1 MLYCSNCGKRI
12 PDDAQFC
19 SYCGAKARIH
29 ADDATVDPSEFGNPF
44 YGTSGSPGFRPS
56 PMPAVPVVISQ
67 THPEKSSSGRRKT
80 GIIIAVIALVLF
92 FALLVFAFYLMMS
105 SPLASPS
112 AASSVQ
118 PHSGDILAFESN
130 GIKIYFSCWKGATR
144 NSSPGVELLVKNHSG
159 KEITVKVAD
168 AALDGNSMNGILY
181 ENLSNGV
188 EKYATVFFKKEDL
201 DAVGIIAPSSVQMKF
216 VVVEQGSGNPV
227 CSSEILRVKTK

>member
-29 ADDATVDPSEFGNPF
+29 ADHDTADPPGIGTPF
-44 YGTSGSPGFRPS
+44 YRTHGSPGFSRSAMPS
-56 PMPAVPVVISQ
+56 GPVVVSEPHQ
-67 THPEKSSSGRRKT
+67 EKGFSGRRKT

-92 FALLVFAFYLMMS
+92 FALLVFALYLMMS
-105 SPLASPS
+105 SPLSSPS
-112 AASSVQ
+112 AASSV
-118 PHSGDILAFESN
+118 PARSGDILAFESN
-130 GIKIYFSCWKGATR
+130 GIKIYFSCWKGATG
-144 NSSPGVELLVKNHSG
+144 NASPGVELLIKNHSG

-168 AALDGNSMNGILY
+168 VALDGNSMNGILY
-181 ENLSNGV
+181 ENLSDGA

-201 DAVGIIAPSSVQMKF
+201 DAMGITAPSSVQMKF
-216 VVVEQGSGNPV
+216 VVVEKGSGNPI